1 MCVGE
6 NREITAAR
14 LAEKLSAD
22 HGYTLL
28 HPFED
33 RDVIAGQGTTAVEL
47 ADQAYEQFGLHN
59 LDAFLVCAG
68 GGGLSAGCCLALE
81 QRMPLCARFAVEP
94 AAYDDHA
101 RSFASGSV
109 CEVVGNPVSICDA
122 LQAASPGKN
131 TWPVNK
137 RLLTG
142 VLTVTDDEVRY
153 AMRVA
158 FETLQLVL
166 EPSGAVPLAAVL
178 ARKVPHRAFAR
189 SCVLLN
195 ARHLQVETVG
205 KTVAVVASGGNTD
218 VVKFAKTLGLS
229 ANGPVAPAP
238 PNAFDW
244 TGFQV
249 TETHGL
255 ARPLLAIRCLS
266 GGCLGCGWF
275 DVETA
280 NKVGEIL
287 AVVNGVS
294 APHDMLGAV
303 VAKCS
308 EKAIAIGIN
317 EGMPGRRALEIM
329 RKYGQQSLAKL

>member
-14 LAEKLSAD
+14 LAEKLSTD

-275 DVETA
+275 DMETA
-280 NKVGEIL
+280 NKVGESL

-317 EGMPGRRALEIM
+317 EGMLGRRALEIM